1 MNRTYRETDG
11 IGVVGD
17 DGERGLAPVVAAS
30 VIAEVFQICRAG
42 FGRNI
47 GRDAS
52 VSAMCVNWRAG
63 QVGGHPLTVNPA
75 YLTAK
80 LAAEQ
85 LMKSQK
91 RRESACVRHRSAPAI
106 RHV

>member
-63 QVGGHPLTVNPA
+63 
-75 YLTAK
+75 
-80 LAAEQ
+80 
-85 LMKSQK
+85 
-91 RRESACVRHRSAPAI
+91 ESVVTRWP
-106 RHV
+106 